1 MWLCQTMTIQSK
13 MSMKNVLSI
22 ILCIFPALL
31 YGQDIDVNKYFAN
44 TFDNSVVKGK
54 YGKFKGQFLKGKCNG
69 MGILLM
75 KDNSIYIGDFM
86 DGDITGYGMKIA
98 NEKQGIKNCPQTVV
112 YVGNWNKG
120 QKSGIG
126 TCYNKE
132 GSAIYHGTFLSD
144 KPSSEYLSESV
155 KFGKQFSVVELSDG
169 GVFIGET
176 TQNLPN
182 GMGIVLMQ
190 DGDLCQNTFKD
201 GERCGIG
208 LYLMNDGNW
217 ETVSFENGKT
227 YTITSS
233 ENYNQIDNQ
242 RKQMAREAWANA
254 GKQLAALS
262 LQMAETIGNI
272 YSIANGT
279 NGSASNV
286 NASSL
291 ELSNTSN
298 TVNTNGQSSN
308 SVNTKSTQMSMSDQV
323 NYNSMRNT
331 YNKWAQDLMQMK
343 NANGKYQNG
352 FKASDKKHAQD
363 EMKRIRKSSIQK
375 WNKEIPYKSIEDW

>member
-1 MWLCQTMTIQSK
+1 
-13 MSMKNVLSI
+13 
-22 ILCIFPALL
+22 
-31 YGQDIDVNKYFAN
+31 
-44 TFDNSVVKGK
+44 
-54 YGKFKGQFLKGKCNG
+54 
-69 MGILLM
+69 M

-144 KPSSEYLSESV
+144 KPSSEYPSESV
-155 KFGKQFSVVELSDG
+155 NFGKQFSVVELSDG
-169 GVFIGET
+169 GAFIGET
-176 TQNLPN
+176 TQNVPN
-182 GMGIVLMQ
+182 GMRIVLMQ

-262 LQMAETIGNI
+262 FQMAETIGNI

-279 NGSASNV
+279 NGSASNA

-308 SVNTKSTQMSMSDQV
+308 SVKTKSTQMSMSDQV

-375 WNKEIPYKSIEDW
+375 WNKEIPYNSIEDW